1 MRIAGFVVEEQG
13 LNETV
18 NNVNISQEAIRLI
31 NCYEDMIKA
40 LNKKAIEDNGKE
52 GEVLKK
58 FEDTENFFDNV
69 AQSRSMIQQSSYKK
83 YFQGYQACS

>member
-1 MRIAGFVVEEQG
+1 MRIAGFVVKEQG

-18 NNVNISQEAIRLI
+18 NNVNISQEAICLI
-31 NCYEDMIKA
+31 NCYGDMIKA
-40 LNKKAIEDNGKE
+40 LNKKAIEDNGKQE
-52 GEVLKK
+52 EVLKK

>member
-1 MRIAGFVVEEQG
+1 
-13 LNETV
+13 
-18 NNVNISQEAIRLI
+18 
-31 NCYEDMIKA
+31 MIKA
-40 LNKKAIEDNGKE
+40 LNKKAIEDNGKQ

-83 YFQGYQACS
+83 YFQGY